1 MRDTEPG
8 RSGPVG
14 FHTGQGKVGWM
25 CRQTRMLRMTGRCP
39 KTNALVSEIVLMPRI
54 FLTAG
59 ISLTTLES
67 GILLNLL
74 KRFETVFR
82 PVYRFKNFCNEKCL
96 PGTLRIFG
104 IEALFCFCKDVK
116 GTWRILPIQC
126 QWKFFPSFDSLS
138 LLFNLSSA
146 TGRKHAFP

>member
-1 MRDTEPG
+1 
-8 RSGPVG
+8 
-14 FHTGQGKVGWM
+14 
-25 CRQTRMLRMTGRCP
+25 MLRMTGRCP

-82 PVYRFKNFCNEKCL
+82 PVYIQATIGSRTFAMKNACL
-96 PGTLRIFG
+96 ELTHFRNRGVV
-104 IEALFCFCKDVK
+104 LF
-116 GTWRILPIQC
+116 L
-126 QWKFFPSFDSLS
+126 
-138 LLFNLSSA
+138 
-146 TGRKHAFP
+146 